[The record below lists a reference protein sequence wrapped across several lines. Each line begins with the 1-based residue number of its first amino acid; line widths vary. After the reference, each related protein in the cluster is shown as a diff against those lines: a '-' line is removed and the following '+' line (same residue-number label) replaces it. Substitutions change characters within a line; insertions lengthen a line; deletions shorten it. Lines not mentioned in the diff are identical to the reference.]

1 MTDVPIESEPQASER
16 KIDPVAFFSIIR
28 PQNCFI
34 GSLTVIAGF
43 LMAYRQDPVLN
54 LFNTLN
60 ILAFAYITY
69 FTIAAGSNVVNDIYD
84 IEIDRINRPH
94 RALPSGRMTI
104 RQAWFYV
111 IGLSAIGL
119 LFGLLTGLWSTL
131 IVLAFIAIGY
141 AYAAKVKTWGL
152 AGNFMV
158 AFSFAFGVL
167 YGSFTYA
174 EQTMSY
180 MIPIPSWLFFLTAFM
195 ILQARETIKGAE
207 DVEGDRIRDVRTIA
221 RVYGYNVAAG
231 VAALLNFIGVACYML
246 VWILDFASWDL
257 WPLLMLGSV
266 IVLGAAIAPLTGPDD
281 KKRLLIGSTLDKI
294 GALVGLIAFVIIPLY
309 GLPI

>member
-1 MTDVPIESEPQASER
+1 MTDAPIESEPQASGR

-43 LMAYRQDPVLN
+43 LVAYKQDPVLN

-131 IVLAFIAIGY
+131 IVLAFIAVGY
-141 AYAAKVKTWGL
+141 AYAARVKTWGL

-167 YGSFTYA
+167 YGSFAYA

-180 MIPIPSWLFFLTAFM
+180 MVPIPSWLFFLTAFM

-221 RVYGYNVAAG
+221 RVYGYNAAAG
-231 VAALLNFIGVACYML
+231 VAALLNFIGVACYSL
-246 VWILDFASWDL
+246 VWILNFASWDL
-257 WPLLMLGSV
+257 WPLLMLGSA
-266 IVLGAAIAPLTGPDD
+266 IVLSAGIAPLTGPDD

-309 GLPI
+309 GLPL

>member
-1 MTDVPIESEPQASER
+1 MTEAPVDSEPQSTDR
-16 KIDPVAFFSIIR
+16 KIDPVAFLSIIR

-43 LMAYRQDPVLN
+43 LMGYRQDPILN
-54 LFNTLN
+54 LFNALY

-84 IEIDRINRPH
+84 IEIDKINRPH

-104 RQAWFYV
+104 RQAWIYV
-111 IGLSAIGL
+111 AALSAAGVF
-119 LFGLLTGLWSTL
+119 FGLLTGPWSTV
-131 IVLAFIAIGY
+131 IVLAFVAIGY

-167 YGSFTYA
+167 YGSFVYA

-180 MIPIPSWLFFLTAFM
+180 TIPIPSWLFFLTAFM
-195 ILQARETIKGAE
+195 ILQARETIKGSE

-221 RVYGYNVAAG
+221 RVYGYKTAAVVASF
-231 VAALLNFIGVACYML
+231 LNLIGVACYIL
-246 VWILDFASWDL
+246 IWILGFASWDL
-257 WPLLMLGSV
+257 WPLLILGSV

-281 KKRLLIGSTLDKI
+281 DRRLLIGSTLDKI
-294 GALVGLIAFVIIPLY
+294 GALVGLIAFVIISLY
-309 GLPI
+309 GIPL